1 MPDEI
6 RRHGGTNDE
15 HPPVGGDPYYH
26 YQGHHLPAFVGLP
39 AFQKLPVMDDEELAR
54 ARPDVAIVGAPYD
67 EGTSHRPGARFGPNA
82 IRAATYHAGSVNSL
96 QLDIQPFDWLAC
108 ADAGDAPIV
117 PGNPERAHEV
127 IRRKVAVLMQ
137 AGAIPIVLGGDH
149 SITWPTASAVA
160 EGVAPQS
167 LGIVHFDAHADTAAS
182 TWGSLR
188 SHGTPMRR
196 LIESGAV
203 AGRNFV
209 QVGLRGYWPPP
220 ETLDWMRENGLRWH
234 FMTEIEERG
243 AEAVVADAIAEALDG
258 AERIYLSVD
267 IDVLDPGMAPGT
279 GTPEPGGMLTREV
292 LRAVRQVVA
301 AVDLAGMDVVEVA
314 PAYDVAEVTAAAANR
329 CVMEAISAL
338 AARRRA
344 AGGEPRP
351 SWPD

>member
-15 HPPVGGDPYYH
+15 EPPVGGDPYFH
-26 YQGHHLPAFVGLP
+26 YKGHHLPAYVGLP
-39 AFQKLPVMDDEELAR
+39 AFQKLPVMDDAALAR
-54 ARPDVAIVGAPYD
+54 ERPDVAIVGAPYD
-67 EGTSHRPGARFGPNA
+67 EGTSHRPGSRFGPNA
-82 IRAATYHAGSVNSL
+82 IRMATYHAGSVNSL

-127 IRRKVAVLMQ
+127 IRRKVGVVME

-149 SITWPTASAVA
+149 SITWPAATAVA

-167 LGIVHFDAHADTAAS
+167 LGVVHFDAHADTAAT

-220 ETLDWMRENGLRWH
+220 ETLDWMREHGLRWH

-258 AERIYLSVD
+258 PERIYLSVD

-292 LRAVRQVVA
+292 LRAIRQVVS

-314 PAYDVAEVTAAAANR
+314 PAYDVAEITAAAANR

-338 AARRRA
+338 AARRRD
-344 AGGEPRP
+344 AGGEPRR